1 LDQVIQMVGAL
12 LILAG
17 FIAAQAGRVSP
28 HALSYVVLN
37 FAGSAIL
44 TYVALN
50 SRDWGFLLLEG
61 VWAIVSLWALIQI
74 ARGRPH
80 QQQTSSA

>member
-1 LDQVIQMVGAL
+1 MDQVIQLVGAL

-28 HALSYVVLN
+28 HALSYVALN

-44 TYVALN
+44 TYIAAE
-50 SRDWGFLLLEG
+50 SRDWGFLLLES
-61 VWAIVSLWALIQI
+61 VWAVVSLWALIQI
-74 ARGRPH
+74 ARGRAPEAAH
-80 QQQTSSA
+80 

>member
-1 LDQVIQMVGAL
+1 LDQVIQLVGAL

-28 HALSYVVLN
+28 HALSYVALN

-44 TYVALN
+44 TYVALDA
-50 SRDWGFLLLEG
+50 RDWGFLLLEG

-74 ARGRPH
+74 ARGRRPRPR
-80 QQQTSSA
+80 TSSA

>member
-1 LDQVIQMVGAL
+1 MDQVIQLAGAL

-28 HALSYVVLN
+28 HALSYLALN
-37 FAGSAIL
+37 FVGSAIL
-44 TYVALN
+44 TYVAAN
-50 SRDWGFLLLEG
+50 SRDWGFLLLES

-74 ARGRPH
+74 ARRRPPP
-80 QQQTSSA
+80 SAA

>member
-1 LDQVIQMVGAL
+1 LDQVIQLAGAL

-28 HALSYVVLN
+28 HALSYVLVN
-37 FAGSAIL
+37 FLGSAIL
-44 TYVALN
+44 TGVALD

-74 ARGRPH
+74 ARRRRPH
-80 QQQTSSA
+80 RHPSSA

>member
-1 LDQVIQMVGAL
+1 VIQLVGAL

-28 HALSYVVLN
+28 HALSYVLLN
-37 FAGSAIL
+37 FVGSAIL
-44 TYVALN
+44 TGVALN

-74 ARGRPH
+74 ARGRRP
-80 QQQTSSA
+80 QQTSSA

>member
-1 LDQVIQMVGAL
+1 MIQLVGAL

-28 HALSYVVLN
+28 HALSYVLLN
-37 FAGSAIL
+37 FVGSAIL
-44 TYVALN
+44 TGVALD
-50 SRDWGFLLLEG
+50 SRDWGFFLLES

-74 ARGRPH
+74 ARGHRP
-80 QQQTSSA
+80 QQRPSSA

>member
-1 LDQVIQMVGAL
+1 MIQLVGAL

-28 HALSYVVLN
+28 HALSYVLLN
-37 FAGSAIL
+37 FVGSAIL
-44 TYVALN
+44 TGVALN
-50 SRDWGFLLLEG
+50 SRDWGFLLLES

-74 ARGRPH
+74 ARGRRP

>member
-1 LDQVIQMVGAL
+1 LDQVIQLLGAL

-28 HALSYVVLN
+28 HAPSYVVLN
-37 FAGSAIL
+37 FVGSVIL
-44 TYVALN
+44 AYVALD
-50 SRDWGFLLLEG
+50 SRNWGFLLLEA

-74 ARGRPH
+74 ARGRPPR
-80 QQQTSSA
+80 QTSSA

>member
-1 LDQVIQMVGAL
+1 MIQLVGAL

-28 HALSYVVLN
+28 HALSYVLLN

-44 TYVALN
+44 TGVALD

-74 ARGRPH
+74 ARGRRP
-80 QQQTSSA
+80 QQTSSA

>member
-1 LDQVIQMVGAL
+1 MIQLAGAL

-28 HALSYVVLN
+28 HALSYVALN
-37 FAGSAIL
+37 FAGSVIL
-44 TYVALN
+44 TYVALDGRN
-50 SRDWGFLLLEG
+50 WGFLLLEG

-74 ARGRPH
+74 GRRRRRAPP
-80 QQQTSSA
+80 SAA